1 MKPSQSPSLEPPL
14 ICAKSPSNATVNNR
28 SNTRPYHI
36 DRTDASLFSNNSMTD
51 LLTEIR
57 DLLKTRVQNEAEQR
71 SEEAKENEMKHDWM
85 LAAAVLDRIF
95 SIIFTIVFA
104 GGTLAFIMIFAVNIR
119 VCNSG
124 N

>member
-1 MKPSQSPSLEPPL
+1 
-14 ICAKSPSNATVNNR
+14 
-28 SNTRPYHI
+28 
-36 DRTDASLFSNNSMTD
+36 MTD